1 MPYLILPQTNLLL
14 TLIGSLDLSQPQYLS
29 LKTRI
34 KFPISGAHEKHFQSL
49 IVAMYL
55 TTIHSSNFKIF
66 FSSYFQTSQAQTQNS
81 NPFKHTAFR
90 ILHNQAAPQTSQTY
104 VSPRIHFWYQPCQT
118 PHCSPTPAST
128 FLPTLFP
135 LPACPLPTYPRRSLF
150 LD

>member
-104 VSPRIHFWYQPCQT
+104 VPPPEYTFGTSHAKLLTAHLPWLLHFCPRCSLYQ
-118 PHCSPTPAST
+118 HA
-128 FLPTLFP
+128 L
-135 LPACPLPTYPRRSLF
+135 CPPIQGDLSL
-150 LD
+150 